1 MQQPAMFDL
10 AGAGEAFI
18 SEDSRYRYALWRHM
32 LIPQNARRLVFCLLN
47 PSTAD
52 ALKDDPTNR
61 TLMGFARR
69 WGFGELAV
77 VNLYAWRATQPTAL
91 FAAERHGANIIGPE
105 NDAWPGSGLFLEYP
119 RRRSPDRLR

>member
-18 SEDSRYRYALWRHM
+18 SENSRYRYALWRHM
-32 LIPQNARRLVFCLLN
+32 LIPQN
-47 PSTAD
+47 
-52 ALKDDPTNR
+52 
-61 TLMGFARR
+61 ARR